1 MKITSSGLEHYQ
13 SVVQSVKQNA
23 DAAPKSKTGQAAGR
37 ADKVTLSENA
47 AARAG
52 VRRLVSPVAAEVE
65 AGASAERID
74 ELRSAVESGEYYVAS
89 EDIADAIL
97 DLSV

>member
-13 SVVQSVKQNA
+13 SVVQSVKQNG
-23 DAAPKSKTGQAAGR
+23 DDAPKNKMEKAAGR
-37 ADKVTLSENA
+37 SDKVTLSEQA

-52 VRRLVSPVAAEVE
+52 ISRLASAMAAEVE
-65 AGASAERID
+65 GGASAERIE
-74 ELRSAVESGEYYVAS
+74 ELREAVQSGDYNVSS

-97 DLSV
+97 DVKI